1 MDTMNELQLA
11 MAIQE
16 DLMKAICII
25 KLRHPQ
31 LMNTSCHDL
40 SSKHECDTPLAT
52 LLSNIDEA
60 ADHLIEKHITS

>member
-25 KLRHPQ
+25 KSLHPEI
-31 LMNTSCHDL
+31 MNISCNDL
-40 SSKHECDTPLAT
+40 SGKHECDTPLAT

-60 ADHLIEKHITS
+60 ADHLIEKHQE